1 MIEPR
6 FIRFGG
12 IKDENE
18 GFLQLKYKSSFKTK
32 QCLKIISKLHGE
44 IY

>member
-18 GFLQLKYKSSFKTK
+18 GFLQLKYKSTFKTK
-32 QCLKIISKLHGE
+32 QCLKIISKPPGAL
-44 IY
+44 Y

>member
-18 GFLQLKYKSSFKTK
+18 GFLQLKYKSTFKTQ
-32 QCLKIISKLHGE
+32 QCLQIISKRHGAV
-44 IY
+44 Y